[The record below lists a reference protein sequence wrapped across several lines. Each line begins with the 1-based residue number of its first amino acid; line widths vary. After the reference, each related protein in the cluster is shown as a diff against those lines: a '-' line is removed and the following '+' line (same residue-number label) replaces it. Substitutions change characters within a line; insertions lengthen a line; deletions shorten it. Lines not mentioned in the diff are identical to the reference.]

1 MELYD
6 FVQKLKKQDKIKDI
20 EKQAELDI
28 HINRGLRNIEDV
40 VTSIAR
46 KPRQLINFAY
56 ELRKLDTKD
65 KYSFEFL
72 NGQVKP

>member
-56 ELRKLDTKD
+56 ELRKLDTK
-65 KYSFEFL
+65 
-72 NGQVKP
+72 

>member
-1 MELYD
+1 
-6 FVQKLKKQDKIKDI
+6 
-20 EKQAELDI
+20 
-28 HINRGLRNIEDV
+28 LRNIEDV

-56 ELRKLDTKD
+56 ELRKLDTKNE
-65 KYSFEFL
+65 YSYEFL